1 MREIRWS
8 LHSSTDKLPFV
19 KLIEVENLKK
29 DYLGDSIATP
39 ALQGVSFAITKGEFV
54 AIMGPSGCG
63 KSTLL
68 HILGFLDQPSA
79 GSYYFNRRSYLD
91 YSDEELAELRNK
103 QVGFI
108 FQAFNLLPRTSVLEN
123 VKLPLIYS
131 KVNEEQWDK
140 LALRVIDQVKL
151 THRLRNQPSELSG
164 GEQQRVAIA
173 RALINKPQIILAD
186 EPTGNLDSRSGKMV
200 MEVIS
205 GFSTQGHTVILI
217 THDPNIAQYAK
228 RIINL
233 KDGQIERDYEI

>member
-8 LHSSTDKLPFV
+8 LHSSINKLPFV
-19 KLIEVENLKK
+19 ELIEVENLKK

-79 GSYYFNRRSYLD
+79 GSYYFNSRSYLD

-103 QVGFI
+103 EVGFI

-131 KVNEEQWDK
+131 KVSSV
-140 LALRVIDQVKL
+140 LRVALVRITQSL
-151 THRLRNQPSELSG
+151 TENRDFSKNLPTVNGAAFRLTVFVWLL
-164 GEQQRVAIA
+164 RVS
-173 RALINKPQIILAD
+173 Q
-186 EPTGNLDSRSGKMV
+186 
-200 MEVIS
+200 
-205 GFSTQGHTVILI
+205 
-217 THDPNIAQYAK
+217 
-228 RIINL
+228 
-233 KDGQIERDYEI
+233 